1 MRFVTLP
8 FLLLVFAATTL
19 PLTLSGQVRDDAG
32 TEISARERWHALSV
46 EKRRELVLIHKALNA
61 VPETQRKQLIQ
72 RLRELPPEDSKKLI
86 QRLHKFMNSSAEH
99 RKDVRRRRTAFQ
111 LWDFQLE
118 PEDRKRFQALAP
130 KERRSFLDQQIR
142 DRMDQMVSK
151 LSDSERK
158 QIEKLPEGGRRE
170 MLLRRKLHQSLSLSR
185 AAHRV
190 MHLARHLDRD
200 QMSHFIETGRIEED
214 TQQGGPHRLIEAID
228 HLDPGELDQ
237 IRKLLR
243 KGKEARMKRRLRQG
257 GRDQGPRRPARPGG
271 RVDGDS
277 EPGDKPRLR
286 PQGSPRPPRGHPG
299 SRGQFDRRRDKRGAP
314 ESPFLEGSPGHLLDS
329 GKVAGPLD
337 HLA

>member
-1 MRFVTLP
+1 MKLVTLA

-19 PLTLSGQVRDDAG
+19 PLTLSGQVRDDAA

-46 EKRRELVLIHKALNA
+46 EKRRELVRIHKALNA

-130 KERRSFLDQQIR
+130 KERRSFLDQQIS

-190 MHLARHLDRD
+190 MHLARPLNRD
-200 QMSHFIETGRIEED
+200 QMHHFIETGSIE
-214 TQQGGPHRLIEAID
+214 TGTHPARSRRLVEAID
-228 HLDPGELDQ
+228 QLDRGELDQ

-243 KGKEARMKRRLRQG
+243 RGRDQRINRQQRQG
-257 GRDQGPRRPARPGG
+257 GRGPGPQRPPRPG
-271 RVDGDS
+271 RADGDR
-277 EPGDKPRLR
+277 GGTDQKPRLR
-286 PQGSPRPPRGHPG
+286 PKGPPPPHRGPPAG
-299 SRGQFDRRRDKRGAP
+299 RGQQDRHRDKLGTPDHR
-314 ESPFLEGSPGHLLDS
+314 SIEGSPDGSLDS
-329 GKVAGPLD
+329 GHILGALD